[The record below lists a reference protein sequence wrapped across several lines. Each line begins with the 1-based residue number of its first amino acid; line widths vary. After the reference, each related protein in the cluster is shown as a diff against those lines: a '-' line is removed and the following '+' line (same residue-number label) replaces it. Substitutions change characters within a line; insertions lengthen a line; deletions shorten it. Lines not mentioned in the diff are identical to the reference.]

1 MIDIQRNKKRPA
13 GKLPPPDRALNTFY
27 SLQCRHIRSPRIQ
40 YLARIEQIT
49 RPVHIS
55 VNIIPQPVSIQIP
68 SALTHI
74 IIPDL

>member
-1 MIDIQRNKKRPA
+1 MIDIQRNKKCPA
-13 GKLPPPDRALNTFY
+13 GKVPSPDRALNTFY
-27 SLQCRHIRSPRIQ
+27 SLQCRHIRPPRIQ